1 MSFWR
6 TFGFHTVS
14 AVETILDRE
23 SFTLEELLDEE
34 EILQEVKSQNKKL
47 LDFITQPQ
55 TLLKLFEYIT
65 LDSNE
70 DADPKRRFKYPFLAC
85 EILCSE
91 IWTITESIYRD
102 ESLLEIL
109 FSFLD
114 QPPPLNP
121 LLASYTSRVGQSLLS
136 RRTAETLAYIKKRQ
150 GIISKFINHLANG
163 SIMELLLKIIGSEET
178 PEGSGTIQWLCTTE
192 LVPSLLSKFDPSLD
206 EDVHES
212 AGQTLAD
219 IITISSH
226 VPSSP
231 LLAQFESD
239 TFIDQL
245 FTYILSGSNSVL
257 LNGLS
262 VVIELLRR
270 YAREATEE
278 GTSLTTLPTLLS
290 ASVGKL
296 VQFDEF
302 LKTPV
307 ANNMLTTVGQLNPL
321 GFYRLKVVDFYLSLL
336 RARYRSIDAQFIKQG
351 SLKII
356 LDLFFGYRWN
366 NFLHSIVE
374 QIILTILDGQ
384 NDDLKYELLVT
395 AGLLDRIVDANKINI
410 AEGAKPRKARLG
422 YMGFLTTISLSI
434 AAVAST
440 NPKIEELIEHHTDW
454 KAYYNTSLSE
464 IRSIMTKPLGGHRP
478 LGMPVGNFAFSE
490 GGEEEEEQPDTN
502 SIFDQYKL
510 GFGNEFP
517 DDDGNDEYN
526 DEPFDNSGFARP
538 DYGHDD
544 KSYELYDEDQQNN
557 HHHHHHHDHHLDVD
571 EVNSDDSDSEH
582 EDHDWVERK
591 IADVGSSPSEESGF
605 PHPSP
610 SSDPSSSFSSDPSFL
625 PNENHDNTLH
635 NEEKPAPLID
645 QQQQQQLQQK
655 PPAGDDFGDFVSAAQ
670 ES

>member
-14 AVETILDRE
+14 AVETILDKE

-47 LDFITQPQ
+47 LDFITLPP

-65 LDSNE
+65 IDCTE

-102 ESLLEIL
+102 ESLLDVL

-114 QPPPLNP
+114 QPPPLSP
-121 LLASYTSRVGQSLLS
+121 LLASYTSRVAQAMLS
-136 RRTAETLAYIKKRQ
+136 RRTSETLGYIKKRQ
-150 GIISKFINHLANG
+150 GIIAKFISHLANG
-163 SIMELLLKIIGSEET
+163 SIMELLLKIIGSEES
-178 PEGSGTIQWLCTTE
+178 PEGSGIIQWLCNTE
-192 LVPSLLSKFDPSLD
+192 LVPSLLAKFDPALD
-206 EDVHES
+206 DDVHES

-226 VPSSP
+226 LPHSP
-231 LLAQFESD
+231 LLAQLESD
-239 TFIDQL
+239 SFINQL

-270 YAREATEE
+270 YSRDTTEDTATLE
-278 GTSLTTLPTLLS
+278 TLPPLLA
-290 ASVGKL
+290 ASVAKL
-296 VQFDEF
+296 EQFDNF
-302 LKTPV
+302 LRTPMPADMV
-307 ANNMLTTVGQLNPL
+307 TTVGQLNPL

-336 RARYRSIDAQFIKQG
+336 RTRYKIIDQQFGKQG
-351 SLKII
+351 TMKII
-356 LDLFFGYRWN
+356 LDLFFTYRWN

-374 QIILTILDGQ
+374 QIILTVLESH
-384 NDDLKYELLVT
+384 NDDLKYEMLVT
-395 AGLLDRIVDANKINI
+395 SGLLDRIVEANKLNI
-410 AEGAKPRKARLG
+410 SESSTRPRNARLG

-434 AAVAST
+434 AAAASS
-440 NPKIEELIEHHTDW
+440 NPRIEELIEQHQEW
-454 KAYYNTSLSE
+454 KNYYNTSLTE
-464 IRSIMTKPLGGHRP
+464 IRTIMTKPLGGHRP
-478 LGMPVGNFAFSE
+478 LGMPSGNF
-490 GGEEEEEQPDTN
+490 GLGESSGDEEEEQQDSN

-510 GFGNEFP
+510 GFSDEFP
-517 DDDGNDEYN
+517 DDGNEDY
-526 DEPFDNSGFARP
+526 DEPFDGTGGFARG

-544 KSYELYDEDQQNN
+544 KNYELYDEEQN
-557 HHHHHHHDHHLDVD
+557 LE

-582 EDHDWVERK
+582 EEAEWVERK
-591 IADVGSSPSEESGF
+591 IADVGSSPSEESSF
-605 PHPSP
+605 PSHSHSSSLPPS
-610 SSDPSSSFSSDPSFL
+610 DLPSSSSPPTHDESS
-625 PNENHDNTLH
+625 HDQPPTHDDDTTTTTTPTPH
-635 NEEKPAPLID
+635 NDKKDEEMK
-645 QQQQQQLQQK
+645 
-655 PPAGDDFGDFVSAAQ
+655 GEEDFGDFVTGQQ

>member
-65 LDSNE
+65 IDSNE

-136 RRTAETLAYIKKRQ
+136 RRTSETLAYIKKRQ

-192 LVPSLLSKFDPSLD
+192 LVPSLLSKFDPALED
-206 EDVHES
+206 DVHES

-226 VPSSP
+226 VPASP

-239 TFIDQL
+239 SFIDQL
-245 FTYILSGSNSVL
+245 FKYILSGSNSVL

-270 YAREATEE
+270 YAREATEDA
-278 GTSLTTLPTLLS
+278 TSLETLPPLLS

-296 VQFDEF
+296 EQFDTF

-307 ANNMLTTVGQLNPL
+307 SNNMLTTVGQLNPL

-395 AGLLDRIVDANKINI
+395 AGLLDRIVEANKINI
-410 AEGAKPRKARLG
+410 AEGAKPRNARLG

-434 AAVAST
+434 AAVASS
-440 NPKIEELIEHHTDW
+440 NPKIEELIEHHTEW
-454 KAYYNTSLSE
+454 KNYYNTSLTE
-464 IRSIMTKPLGGHRP
+464 IRTIMTKPLGGHRP

-490 GGEEEEEQPDTN
+490 GGDEEEEQPDSN

-517 DDDGNDEYN
+517 DDGNEEY

-544 KSYELYDEDQQNN
+544 KSYELYDEEHN
-557 HHHHHHHDHHLDVD
+557 LD

-582 EDHDWVERK
+582 DDHDQDQWVERK

-605 PHPSP
+605 PPHHLPSSDS
-610 SSDPSSSFSSDPSFL
+610 SSDPSSSADPADPSFH
-625 PNENHDNTLH
+625 PDENHDTTPSASLPLPH
-635 NEEKPAPLID
+635 DEETKPT
-645 QQQQQQLQQK
+645 QQRQ
-655 PPAGDDFGDFVSAAQ
+655 PGEEFGDFVSAAQ

>member
-1 MSFWR
+1 M
-6 TFGFHTVS
+6 
-14 AVETILDRE
+14 ETILDRE

-34 EILQEVKSQNKKL
+34 ETLQEVKSQNKKL
-47 LDFITQPQ
+47 LDFITQPP

-65 LDSNE
+65 IDSNE
-70 DADPKRRFKYPFLAC
+70 DADPKRRFKYPYLAC
-85 EILCSE
+85 EILCAE
-91 IWTITESIYRD
+91 TIWSITEAIYRD
-102 ESLLEIL
+102 ESLLDLL

-121 LLASYTSRVGQSLLS
+121 LLASYTSRVAQSLLS
-136 RRTAETLAYIKKRQ
+136 RRTSETLAFIKKKQ

-163 SIMELLLKIIGSEET
+163 SIMELLLKIIGSEES
-178 PEGSGTIQWLCTTE
+178 PEGSGIIQWLCSTE
-192 LVPSLLSKFDPSLD
+192 LVPSLLSKFDPSLED
-206 EDVHES
+206 DVHES

-226 VPSSP
+226 VPNSP
-231 LLAQFESD
+231 LLAQLESESSV
-239 TFIDQL
+239 DQL
-245 FTYILSGSNSVL
+245 FKYILSGSNSVL

-270 YAREATEE
+270 YASEKTEDTTPLEA
-278 GTSLTTLPTLLS
+278 LPPLLA

-296 VQFDEF
+296 EQFDTF

-307 ANNMLTTVGQLNPL
+307 PSNMVTTVGQINPL

-336 RARYRSIDAQFIKQG
+336 RTRYKSIDDQFIKQG

-384 NDDLKYELLVT
+384 NDDLKNDLLVT
-395 AGLLDRIVDANKINI
+395 AGLLDRIVEANKINV
-410 AEGAKPRKARLG
+410 AESTEKPRNARLG

-434 AAVAST
+434 AAVASS
-440 NPKIEELIEHHTDW
+440 NPKIDELIEHHTEW
-454 KAYYNTSLSE
+454 KNYYNTSLTE
-464 IRSIMTKPLGGHRP
+464 IRTIMTKPLGGHRP
-478 LGMPVGNFAFSE
+478 LGMPSAF
-490 GGEEEEEQPDTN
+490 GGENSEEEEEQPDSN

-510 GFGNEFP
+510 GFSDEFP
-517 DDDGNDEYN
+517 DDGNEDF
-526 DEPFDNSGFARP
+526 DEPFDTAGGFARA

-544 KSYELYDEDQQNN
+544 KTYELYDEEQN
-557 HHHHHHHDHHLDVD
+557 LD

-582 EDHDWVERK
+582 DESEWVERK

-605 PHPSP
+605 PSHPSSLP
-610 SSDPSSSFSSDPSFL
+610 SSHDPNT
-625 PNENHDNTLH
+625 PNENDLDSQ
-635 NEEKPAPLID
+635 EEHTD
-645 QQQQQQLQQK
+645 ENQEHTNN
-655 PPAGDDFGDFVSAAQ
+655 GDEEMKGSEFATEQ

>member
-1 MSFWR
+1 M
-6 TFGFHTVS
+6 
-14 AVETILDRE
+14 ETILDRE

-34 EILQEVKSQNKKL
+34 ETLQEVKSQNKKL
-47 LDFITQPQ
+47 LDFITQPP

-65 LDSNE
+65 IDSNE
-70 DADPKRRFKYPFLAC
+70 DADPKRRFKYPYLAC
-85 EILCSE
+85 EILCAE
-91 IWTITESIYRD
+91 TIWSITEAIYRD
-102 ESLLEIL
+102 EALLDLL

-121 LLASYTSRVGQSLLS
+121 LLASYTSRVAQSLLS
-136 RRTAETLAYIKKRQ
+136 RRTSETLAFIKKKQ

-163 SIMELLLKIIGSEET
+163 SIMELLLKIIGSEES
-178 PEGSGTIQWLCTTE
+178 PEGSGIIQWLCSTE
-192 LVPSLLSKFDPSLD
+192 LVPSLLSKFDPSLED
-206 EDVHES
+206 DVHES

-226 VPSSP
+226 VPNSP
-231 LLAQFESD
+231 LLAQLESESSV
-239 TFIDQL
+239 DQL
-245 FTYILSGSNSVL
+245 FKYILSGSNSVL

-270 YAREATEE
+270 YASEKTEDTTPLE
-278 GTSLTTLPTLLS
+278 TLPPLLA

-296 VQFDEF
+296 EQFDTF

-307 ANNMLTTVGQLNPL
+307 PANMVTTVGQINPL

-336 RARYRSIDAQFIKQG
+336 RTRYKSIDDQFIKQG

-384 NDDLKYELLVT
+384 NDDLKNDLLVT
-395 AGLLDRIVDANKINI
+395 AGLLDRIVEANKINI
-410 AEGAKPRKARLG
+410 AESAEKPRNARLG

-434 AAVAST
+434 AAVASS
-440 NPKIEELIEHHTDW
+440 NPKIDELIEHHTEW
-454 KAYYNTSLSE
+454 KNYYNTSLTE
-464 IRSIMTKPLGGHRP
+464 IRTIMTKPLGGHRP
-478 LGMPVGNFAFSE
+478 LGMPSAFGGE
-490 GGEEEEEQPDTN
+490 GGGDEEEEQPDSN

-510 GFGNEFP
+510 GFSDEFP
-517 DDDGNDEYN
+517 DDGNEDF
-526 DEPFDNSGFARP
+526 DEPFDTAGGFARA

-544 KSYELYDEDQQNN
+544 KTYELYDEEQN
-557 HHHHHHHDHHLDVD
+557 LD

-582 EDHDWVERK
+582 DESEWVERK

-605 PHPSP
+605 PSHPSP
-610 SSDPSSSFSSDPSFL
+610 NT
-625 PNENHDNTLH
+625 PNDSQPIDENQEHTNNGD
-635 NEEKPAPLID
+635 EEMK
-645 QQQQQQLQQK
+645 
-655 PPAGDDFGDFVSAAQ
+655 GREEFGEFATGQ

>member
-1 MSFWR
+1 M
-6 TFGFHTVS
+6 
-14 AVETILDRE
+14 ETILDRE

-34 EILQEVKSQNKKL
+34 ETLQEVKSQNKKL
-47 LDFITQPQ
+47 LDFITQPP

-65 LDSNE
+65 IDSNE
-70 DADPKRRFKYPFLAC
+70 DADPKRRFKYPYLAC
-85 EILCSE
+85 EILCAE
-91 IWTITESIYRD
+91 TIWSITEAIYRD
-102 ESLLEIL
+102 ESLLDLL

-121 LLASYTSRVGQSLLS
+121 LLASYTSRVAQSLLS
-136 RRTAETLAYIKKRQ
+136 RRTSETLAFIKKKQ

-163 SIMELLLKIIGSEET
+163 SIMELLLKIIGSEES
-178 PEGSGTIQWLCTTE
+178 PEGSGIIQWLCSTE
-192 LVPSLLSKFDPSLD
+192 LVPSLLSKFDPSLED
-206 EDVHES
+206 DVHES

-226 VPSSP
+226 VPNSP
-231 LLAQFESD
+231 LLAQLESEASV
-239 TFIDQL
+239 DQL
-245 FTYILSGSNSVL
+245 FKYILSGSNSVL

-270 YAREATEE
+270 YGSEKTEDTTPLEA
-278 GTSLTTLPTLLS
+278 LPPLLA

-296 VQFDEF
+296 EQFDTF

-307 ANNMLTTVGQLNPL
+307 PSNMVTTVGQINPL

-336 RARYRSIDAQFIKQG
+336 RTRYKSIDDQFIKQG

-384 NDDLKYELLVT
+384 NDDLKNDLLVT
-395 AGLLDRIVDANKINI
+395 AGLLDRIVEANKINI
-410 AEGAKPRKARLG
+410 AESTEKPRNARLG

-434 AAVAST
+434 AAVASS
-440 NPKIEELIEHHTDW
+440 NPKIDELIEHHTEW
-454 KAYYNTSLSE
+454 KNYYNTSLTE
-464 IRSIMTKPLGGHRP
+464 IRTIMTKPLGGHRP
-478 LGMPVGNFAFSE
+478 LGMPSAF
-490 GGEEEEEQPDTN
+490 GGENSEEEEEQPDSN

-510 GFGNEFP
+510 GFSDEFP
-517 DDDGNDEYN
+517 DDGNEDF
-526 DEPFDNSGFARP
+526 DEPFDTAGGFARA

-544 KSYELYDEDQQNN
+544 KTYELYDEEQN
-557 HHHHHHHDHHLDVD
+557 LD

-582 EDHDWVERK
+582 DESEWVERK

-605 PHPSP
+605 PSHPSSHP
-610 SSDPSSSFSSDPSFL
+610 SSHDPNT
-625 PNENHDNTLH
+625 PNDLDSQHIDENSHQEQEHHEQEHTNNNGD
-635 NEEKPAPLID
+635 EEMK
-645 QQQQQQLQQK
+645 
-655 PPAGDDFGDFVSAAQ
+655 GREDFGEFASGQ